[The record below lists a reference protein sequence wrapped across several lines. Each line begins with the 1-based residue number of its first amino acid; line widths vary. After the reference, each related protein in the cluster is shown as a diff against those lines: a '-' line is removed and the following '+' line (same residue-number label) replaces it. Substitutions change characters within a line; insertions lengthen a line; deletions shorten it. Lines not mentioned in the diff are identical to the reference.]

1 MSGDIIHVE
10 PLVEQHVDKESN
22 IIFSFTKQYFIEKNN
37 KIIVNIEEPQKFF
50 ERRKKNTKEKETDEA
65 NCNFNKLLDKW
76 EDKKINLTI
85 STNKKYTF
93 LKLKESISLEIG
105 IEPRRFRIFKKEHNT
120 NLKLL
125 KDNTKILEELLKVL
139 KIVHIKK

>member
-1 MSGDIIHVE
+1 LNGG
-10 PLVEQHVDKESN
+10 
-22 IIFSFTKQYFIEKNN
+22 
-37 KIIVNIEEPQKFF
+37 
-50 ERRKKNTKEKETDEA
+50 KKNTKEKETDEA

-125 KDNTKILEELLKVL
+125 KDNTKILEELLKKSKFSKADDIICELGIEILDQPEDL
-139 KIVHIKK
+139 KKVI